1 MKRTLDLLLSAIG
14 LIAVL
19 PLLLLLMIAIR
30 LSSPGPALY
39 SGIRIGRDGQPFLIY
54 KLRTMVHEAD
64 KLGGSETPDD
74 DPRITRFGAFLRR
87 YKLDELPQLIN
98 VLKGDMSLVG
108 PRPEV
113 MEEVAC
119 YTDEEEQLLQVRPGL
134 TDWASLKY
142 RHEGALLRGCS
153 DPHKTYHELIRP
165 DKTRLGLE
173 YVHHHNLLIDCKII
187 LQTVRVLF
195 Q

>member
-74 DPRITRFGAFLRR
+74 VPRITRFGAFLRR